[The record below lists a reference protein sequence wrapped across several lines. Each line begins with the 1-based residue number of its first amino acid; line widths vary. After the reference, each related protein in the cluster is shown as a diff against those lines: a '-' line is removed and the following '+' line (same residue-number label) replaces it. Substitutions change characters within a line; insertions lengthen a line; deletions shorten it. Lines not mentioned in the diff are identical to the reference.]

1 MTFLPAMVWVLS
13 LFLSLMA
20 CTWWFQFI
28 FTSFRQYVIPT
39 GHFLQKSLSSNLKIG
54 FLLSSSPNHAFSYL
68 WPMTHHLLYWLGIG
82 WWCLGL
88 ACAPLLCMSKTCPLL
103 MRLSWS
109 RGSSAHST
117 APLWLLMSSAIFW
130 FFILYGLLLLGVGLC
145 LIAGSSS
152 FSLLFYSFLQ
162 SCYHFLPYHS
172 DIPAVMLFD
181 PWPTTSCIGWV
192 QAGDVWALRVLH
204 FYVCPKLARCS
215 CIYHGLEAC
224 LLILPPI
231 FDFLWHELF
240 SNSSFF
246 MAYSF

>member
-39 GHFLQKSLSSNLKIG
+39 GHFLQKSLSRNLKIG
-54 FLLSSSPNHAFSYL
+54 FLLSSPSNHAFSYL
-68 WPMTHHLLYWLGIG
+68 WPMTHHLLYWLGTG

-88 ACAPLLCMSKTCPLL
+88 ARAPLLCMSKTCPLL

-130 FFILYGLLLLGVGLC
+130 FFILYGLLPLGVGLY
-145 LIAGSSS
+145 LIVGSSS

-162 SCYHFLPYHS
+162 SCYHFLPYNS
-172 DIPAVMLFD
+172 AIPAVMFFD
-181 PWPTTSCIGWV
+181 PSLLGLLGPAAYSSLNGSIWSLGFSLHW
-192 QAGDVWALRVLH
+192 LRAPVSH
-204 FYVCPKLARCS
+204 
-215 CIYHGLEAC
+215 
-224 LLILPPI
+224 
-231 FDFLWHELF
+231 LF
-240 SNSSFF
+240 SSCASLAYLLSLGILGNSAFL
-246 MAYSF
+246 